1 MIKEAGVEFRPMQN
15 KAPFPVVVRSFFA
28 VGALTLAGC
37 GAAASAPPAA
47 PAATARPAA
56 TAVTAA
62 TAAPAASG
70 TVSWMVSGDN
80 VEFDAYK
87 RIAAAFE
94 KANPAIKVDLVYIPA
109 SGDYRN
115 RLAADIA
122 SGAPS
127 DVVFINY
134 QRYADFAA
142 KNQLAPV
149 GDYLA
154 KSTALKESDF
164 YPAAMA
170 PAKWQGKTWC
180 LPSNM
185 SSAVIYYN
193 KKLFDDAKVAYPKAN
208 WGWDEFVA
216 SAKAVTRDDA
226 TLGRVYGYGSEISLF
241 RVAPFVWSAGAEV
254 VDSTD
259 APTKLALDSDKAVA
273 AIQRYID
280 LQVKYQAAPSAV
292 AEKAEDSLTRFM
304 NGKLGMYMDSR
315 RVVAL
320 FRDTIKDSFDWDV
333 VALPS
338 QGQTLSILHSD
349 DYCMPAGGKNKEAAW
364 KLIEFAAGPQGQTVM
379 TQIGR
384 LVPSLKAIAESPV
397 FLDPKAKPANSKV
410 WLETPLRS
418 VPVTKNWPAVETA
431 ITKELEKAYYGVQPV
446 KDAVQTAGKQAET
459 LLK

>member
-1 MIKEAGVEFRPMQN
+1 MSSQTQSSVIVRALF
-15 KAPFPVVVRSFFA
+15 AVVV
-28 VGALTLAGC
+28 LTLAGC

-47 PAATARPAA
+47 PTAKPAATAAPAA
-56 TAVTAA
+56 TAVPAA

-70 TVSWMVSGDN
+70 TVVWMVSGDN
-80 VEFDAYK
+80 IEFDAYK

-94 KANPAIKVDLVYIPA
+94 AANPRIKVDLVYIPA

-115 RLAADIA
+115 RLDADIA
-122 SGAPS
+122 SGAPA
-127 DVVFINY
+127 DVVFMNY
-134 QRYADFAA
+134 QRYAPFAA

-154 KSTALKESDF
+154 RSTVVKESDY
-164 YPAAMA
+164 YPAALN
-170 PAKWQGKTWC
+170 PLKWQGKTWC
-180 LPSNM
+180 IPANM
-185 SSAVIYYN
+185 SSAVIFYN
-193 KKLFDDAKVAYPKAN
+193 KKLFDEAKTAYPKEN
-208 WGWDEFVA
+208 WSWDEFVT
-216 SAKAVTRDDA
+216 SARAISHDDNR
-226 TLGRVYGYGSEISLF
+226 LGRIYGYGTEISLF
-241 RVAPFVWSAGAEV
+241 RVAPYVWSAGGEI
-254 VDSTD
+254 VDSAD
-259 APTKLALDSDKAVA
+259 APTKLTLDSDKAMT

-338 QGQTLSILHSD
+338 QGQTVSILHSD
-349 DYCMPAGGKNKEAAW
+349 AYCMPAGGKNKDAAW
-364 KLIEFAAGPQGQTVM
+364 KLIEFAAGPQGQTTM

-384 LVPSLKAIAESPV
+384 LVPSLRAIAESPV
-397 FLDPKAKPANSKV
+397 FLDPKVKPANSKV
-410 WLETPLRS
+410 WLETPLRA
-418 VPVTKNWPAVETA
+418 VPINKNWPAIETA

-446 KDAVQTAGKQAET
+446 KDAVQTAGKQTAE

>member
-1 MIKEAGVEFRPMQN
+1 MSN
-15 KAPFPVVVRSFFA
+15 KSPFQPLVRASIVAAA
-28 VGALTLAGC
+28 VILAAC
-37 GAAASAPPAA
+37 GAATPIAPTAA

-56 TAVTAA
+56 TTAP
-62 TAAPAASG
+62 AAPAASG

-80 VEFDAYK
+80 IEFDAYK

-94 KANPAIKVDLVYIPA
+94 AANPGIKVDLVYIPA

-115 RLAADIA
+115 RLDADIA
-122 SGAPS
+122 AGAPS

-134 QRYADFAA
+134 QRYAAFAA
-142 KNQLAPV
+142 KNQLTPV

-154 KSTALKESDF
+154 KSTLLKESDF

-170 PAKWQGKTWC
+170 PVKWQGKTWC

-193 KKLFDDAKVAYPKAN
+193 KKIFDAAKVAYPKAG
-208 WGWDEFVA
+208 WSWDEFQAAAVA
-216 SAKAVTRDDA
+216 IARDDA
-226 TLGRVYGYGSEISLF
+226 AVGRIYGYGSEISLF
-241 RVAPFVWSAGAEV
+241 RVAPYVWSAGAEV
-254 VDSTD
+254 VDNAA

-315 RVVAL
+315 RVTSL
-320 FRDTIKDSFDWDV
+320 LRDTIKDTFDWDV
-333 VALPS
+333 AALPS
-338 QGQTLSILHSD
+338 QGQTTSILHSD
-349 DYCMPAGGKNKEAAW
+349 DYCMPAGGKNKDAAW
-364 KLIEFAAGPQGQTVM
+364 KLIEFAAGPQGQTTM

-418 VPVTKNWPAVETA
+418 VPITPNWPAVETA

-446 KDAVQTAGKQAET
+446 KDAVQIAGKQAEA